1 MSMTEGQIYRCQ
13 NRDCGGE
20 VQVVKPSIEADAN
33 PRCCCGAEM
42 KKPYQKPLAR
52 AVGANSEILA
62 RLKSDRNQS

>member
-13 NRDCGGE
+13 NRDCGSE

-42 KKPYQKPLAR
+42 KKPYKKPTAR
-52 AVGANSEILA
+52 ALSSDIEVFTN
-62 RLKSDRNQS
+62 LKTDRNRN